1 MDWSKTKPEVV
12 SRVVTEGET
21 YLQGQLTLAT
31 SSDQRASML
40 AGVFTAA
47 GTALLVGLIT
57 LAATKDISLTIKYP
71 AYLGGGVAAVLF
83 ILAAAFCIRAT
94 FPVQFWLPGNQP
106 HSWYGDVEAGRELTA
121 ALSEEAEHIQSKI
134 AENRTVLQTNATR
147 FKWGAAL
154 GIAAPLI
161 GTALW
166 LISSSSLWVAAG

>member
-1 MDWSKTKPEVV
+1 MDWSKTKPDLVARVV
-12 SRVVTEGET
+12 SEGET
-21 YLQGQLTLAT
+21 YLAGQLTLAT

-57 LAATKDISLTIKYP
+57 LAVTKDISAAVKYP

-83 ILAAAFCIRAT
+83 ILAAAFCIMAT
-94 FPVQFWLPGNQP
+94 FPVKFWLPGNQP
-106 HSWYGDVEAGRELTA
+106 QSWYGDVQTGKELTP
-121 ALSEEAEHIQSKI
+121 ALAEEAEHIQSKI
-134 AENRTVLQTNATR
+134 AENRATLQTNATR

-161 GTALW
+161 GAALW
-166 LISSSSLWVAAG
+166 IISSSSLWVAG